1 MTLLPAIEIATAPQP
16 DAAVIWLHGLGA
28 DGNDFAPI
36 VPQLHLPADCAVRFL
51 FPHAPSRAVT
61 INGGMVMPAWYD
73 ILMVDIDRKIDLTG
87 LLASATDVRAF
98 IDRERQ
104 RGIAA
109 ERIIIAG
116 FSQGG
121 AVAYQV
127 ALGHEERLGGL
138 LAMSTY
144 LAGAD
149 ELAFSPASKGLPILI
164 QHGSHD
170 PLVPEKLG
178 RQAVARLEREGYKVV
193 YQSYP
198 MEHAVC
204 PPQIDAIGA
213 WLREILA

>member
-87 LLASATDVRAF
+87 LLASATEVRAF

-109 ERIIIAG
+109 ERIVIAG

-178 RQAVARLEREGYKVV
+178 RQAVARLEREGYEVV